1 MWVGGLDGP
10 PILLVGQL
18 LPLGMSHPTKPLL
31 GLAFPGLSE
40 QAIHAYLLIYSVCT
54 CCQF

>member
-1 MWVGGLDGP
+1 MWVEGLDGP
-10 PILLVGQL
+10 LILLVGQL

-40 QAIHAYLLIYSVCT
+40 QAIHTYLLIYFVCT